1 MEEYVNEDTIVKSEM
16 YDAFK
21 DDITCSLCGKLMIYP
36 VQCSN
41 CQNIYCK
48 NCIENWKQKGGKCPM
63 CKDSTFKD
71 VIEKNN
77 HIKKFKFICIKG
89 CGAKIPFSE
98 INKHYSEDCLLK
110 KEKEKK
116 ICEKIKKIKSAITLT
131 PEEIDKYKKKT
142 GKDIPHV
149 ESKILFI
156 IFF

>member
-116 ICEKIKKIKSAITLT
+116 IPKKL
-131 PEEIDKYKKKT
+131 KKLK
-142 GKDIPHV
+142 V
-149 ESKILFI
+149 C
-156 IFF
+156 

>member
-1 MEEYVNEDTIVKSEM
+1 MEEYVNEKTIVKSEI

-21 DDITCSLCGKLMIYP
+21 DDITCSLCEKLMIYP

-48 NCIENWKQKGGKCPM
+48 NCIENWKQKGGKCPNM
-63 CKDSTFKD
+63 CNDSTFKD

-77 HIKKFKFICIKG
+77 HITKFKFYCIKG
-89 CGAKIPFSE
+89 CGAKIPFSD
-98 INKHYSEDCLLK
+98 INKHYSEDCLSK

-116 ICEKIKKIKSAITLT
+116 NSEKIKKIKSAITLT

-149 ESKILFI
+149 ESKKTFNN
-156 IFF
+156 